1 MPKRFDGSVSH
12 DVSHP
17 PEWEGADLR
26 RLLELVPGGVCQFK
40 RVGHDEPVLT
50 FVSERMC
57 AMFDLKREEIDAEPL
72 LARVHPDDVAELRA
86 SIREAEARLAP
97 ISTEVRARGN
107 DDWSWFR
114 FDAIPERIDG
124 VPHWT
129 CLVID
134 ISADRAMG
142 ERMRRAARREA
153 MGEMAAGLAHNLN
166 NLLAAILPNI
176 ELALDT
182 DPECRPML
190 EDALH
195 ATQSAAE
202 LMRQMLAFVRQE
214 ANGVP
219 RGPVDLSAL
228 VRETMRFCRRTFS
241 SRIRV
246 ETHLPHESLH
256 VLGQASNL
264 QQVVLNLCLNAR
276 DAMSERELPLL
287 EVRLVGSEDGQRI
300 ELIVTDNGIGMAP
313 DVARRLGE
321 PFFTTKA
328 PGLGTGLG
336 LATAYQIVREMGGAI
351 DVRTTPGVGT
361 AFTVSL
367 PRVVAGSEPVS
378 RRSARRRLSGHVL
391 LIDDERL
398 VRSAIRRQLESA
410 GLTTS
415 EATDGQNAIDL
426 ITQGAVRPDVILLD
440 LTMPGLPGE
449 VVLRRLLELGVTAP
463 ILIVSGHRG
472 PSLELE
478 GAFSVLRKPVDAATL
493 INAVARALG
502 A

>member
-1 MPKRFDGSVSH
+1 MSLAGSASR
-12 DVSHP
+12 
-17 PEWEGADLR
+17 ECADLR
-26 RLLELVPGGVCQFK
+26 RLLDLVPGGVCQFK
-40 RVGHDEPVLT
+40 RGSHGEPILT

-57 AMFDLKREEIDAEPL
+57 VMLDLEHAPSDAESL
-72 LARVHPDDVAELRA
+72 LEQVHPEDVAELRA
-86 SIREAEARLAP
+86 AVREAEARLAP
-97 ISTEVRARGN
+97 ISTEVRARRV
-107 DDWSWFR
+107 DEWLWFR

-214 ANGVP
+214 TSGVP
-219 RGPVDLSAL
+219 RGPVDLTAL

-246 ETHLPHESLH
+246 DTRVPHEALH
-256 VLGQASNL
+256 VLGQPSNL

-276 DAMSERELPLL
+276 DAMGEREQPLL
-287 EVRLVGSEDGQRI
+287 EVRLVASDDGQRV
-300 ELIVTDNGIGMAP
+300 ELVVTDNGTGMAP

-336 LATAYQIVREMGGAI
+336 LATVYQIVRELGGAI
-351 DVRTTPGVGT
+351 DVRTTPGTGT

-367 PRVVAGSEPVS
+367 PRVVAAAEPVS
-378 RRSARRRLSGHVL
+378 KRTTRRRLSGHVL

-398 VRSAIRRQLESA
+398 VRTAIRRQLESS

-415 EATDGQNAIDL
+415 EAIDGQHALDL
-426 ITQGAVRPDVILLD
+426 IAQGAVRPDVIMLD

-449 VVLRRLLELGVTAP
+449 VVLQRLLALGVTAP

-478 GAFSVLRKPVDAATL
+478 GAFCVLRKPVDAATL
-493 INAVARALG
+493 IDTVARALD